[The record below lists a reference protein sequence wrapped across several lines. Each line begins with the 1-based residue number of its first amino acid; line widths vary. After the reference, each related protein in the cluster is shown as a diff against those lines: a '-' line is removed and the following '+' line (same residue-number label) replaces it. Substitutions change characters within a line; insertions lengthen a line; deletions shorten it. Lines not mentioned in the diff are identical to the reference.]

1 MYIVKLYACPIYIA
15 DLLNCM
21 IYVHELKIKQL
32 RSKFE
37 SCPVSTEILEPWNSD
52 EFLSRKTI
60 KKASCRVSFPLVFL
74 RPKSL
79 EFP

>member
-1 MYIVKLYACPIYIA
+1 MYIVNLYACPIYIA

-52 EFLSRKTI
+52 EFLSR
-60 KKASCRVSFPLVFL
+60 
-74 RPKSL
+74 
-79 EFP
+79 